1 VILANRERCNMEKG
15 GLFLSIDN
23 LAGLNSSSPD
33 LLVIELIKTAIIF
46 ELAEITEISEF
57 IVGYA
62 KGIKESN
69 NLNNNVEVV
78 SIGNGL
84 WELLLNKSTPLC
96 SSISLDQAEAAKLL
110 AMRVFNL

>member
-1 VILANRERCNMEKG
+1 MEKG

-33 LLVIELIKTAIIF
+33 LFVIELIKTAIIF

-62 KGIKESN
+62 NGIKESN
-69 NLNNNVEVV
+69 NLNYNIEVV

-84 WELLLNKSTPLC
+84 WELRLNKSTSLC

-110 AMRVFNL
+110 AMRVFNQ